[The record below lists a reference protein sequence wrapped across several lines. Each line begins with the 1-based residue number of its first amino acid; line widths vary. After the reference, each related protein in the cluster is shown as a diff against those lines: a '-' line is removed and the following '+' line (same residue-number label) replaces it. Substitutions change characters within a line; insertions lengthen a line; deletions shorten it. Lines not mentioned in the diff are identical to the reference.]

1 MNGKNK
7 YLEVG
12 IFVTAGIG
20 LLLMLSLMFAGG
32 RTNESTKD
40 YSLLF
45 QRDISGLS
53 VGAPVRYLG
62 VEVGQVTDMQLNTT
76 NGTSVQVNL
85 ELLESTPV
93 NTSTFASLSF
103 QGVTGVAFVSLAE
116 DKEIPANA
124 LAPQDGFKYPII
136 PTRDIGLSA
145 LLSSGPEI
153 TNRLVEFLDNANL
166 VFDKANLV
174 LDDKNLMALS
184 NSLSNIES
192 LTATLAA
199 QESTIAELPTQLKGI
214 LSDIEKTT
222 TQLQGT
228 IAKGEPDLLAA
239 MKNLDEATE
248 SFKKVTTRL
257 DDWTLK
263 HEANIDAFMSGGLA
277 QTPELLDD
285 TRVAVRELE
294 KLLADFRKNPSQLI
308 YKPQSAPVIVEN

>member
-12 IFVTAGIG
+12 IFVMAGIG
-20 LLLMLSLMFAGG
+20 LLVMLTLMFAGG
-32 RTNESTKD
+32 RTTESTKE

-62 VEVGQVTDMQLNTT
+62 VDVGQVTKMQLNIQ
-76 NGTSVQVNL
+76 NGTNVQVDL
-85 ELLESTPV
+85 EVLESTPI
-93 NTSTFASLSF
+93 NTATFASLSF

-116 DKEIPANA
+116 DSE
-124 LAPQDGFKYPII
+124 LAVAQLTAPEGFKYPLI

-153 TNRLVEFLDNANL
+153 TGRLVQFL
-166 VFDKANLV
+166 DKANLV
-174 LDDKNLMALS
+174 LDEKNLIALS
-184 NSLSNIES
+184 NSLANIES
-192 LTATLAA
+192 LTATLSA
-199 QESTIAELPTQLKGI
+199 QESTIAKLPDQLKGI
-214 LSDIEKTT
+214 LNDVEKTAK
-222 TQLQGT
+222 QLQDT

-239 MKNLDEATE
+239 MKNLDEATQ

-257 DDWTLK
+257 DEWTIK

-277 QTPELLDD
+277 QTPELISD

-294 KLLADFRKNPSQLI
+294 KLLADFRKDPSQLI
-308 YKPQSAPVIVEN
+308 YKPQSSPVVVDN